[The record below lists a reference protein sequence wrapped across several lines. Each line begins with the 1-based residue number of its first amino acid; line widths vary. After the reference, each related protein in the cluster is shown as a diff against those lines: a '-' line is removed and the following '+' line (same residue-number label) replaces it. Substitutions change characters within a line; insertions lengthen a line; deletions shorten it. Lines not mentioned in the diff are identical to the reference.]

1 MVSGNMKPLSL
12 KWAVFFF
19 GVPMGFI
26 YFTVYWL
33 MPRLD
38 AWGIPGIVNANLCI
52 TGPLV
57 LMFIAALVAF
67 KMEGH
72 TWSWVTFKKRYRLEK
87 MTGKLWL
94 WTLGLLVFT
103 FLAEQVM
110 SFSTEILLKIPFLQP
125 PDFLPEMLD
134 PRIDPS
140 TITDFMGVPLEGAW
154 WILLM
159 YLGILFFNI
168 LGEEFWW
175 RGYILPRQEL
185 VHGKYTWI
193 IHGVLWTLFHYFWK
207 WDLLVLLPTCLAV
220 AFVAQKTKSTWPG
233 IVVHFILNGLAI
245 VPITM
250 AILGN

>member
-1 MVSGNMKPLSL
+1 MGNNMKPLPL
-12 KWAVFFF
+12 NRALLFF
-19 GVPMGFI
+19 GIPMGVI

-38 AWGIPGIVNANLCI
+38 ARGVSGIVSANLCI

-57 LMFIAALVAF
+57 IMFFAALAAF
-67 KMEGH
+67 KLEGH
-72 TWSWVTFKKRYRLEK
+72 PWTWESFKRRYRLER
-87 MTGKLWL
+87 MSGKLWL
-94 WTLGLLVFT
+94 WSLGLLAFT
-103 FLAEQVM
+103 LIAEQGM
-110 SFSTEILLKIPFLQP
+110 SFTTDLLLKVPFLRP

-134 PRIDPS
+134 PRVDPS
-140 TITDFMGVPLEGAW
+140 TITDFMGFPLEGAW

-168 LGEEFWW
+168 IGEEFWW

-185 VHGKYTWI
+185 VHGKYTWV
-193 IHGVLWTLFHYFWK
+193 IHGGLWTLFHFFWK

-233 IVVHFILNGLAI
+233 IVVHFILNGLAFI
-245 VPITM
+245 PITM
-250 AILGN
+250 GILGG

>member
-1 MVSGNMKPLSL
+1 MMENTIKPLPL
-12 KWAVFFF
+12 KWAVLFF
-19 GVPMGFI
+19 GVPMGTI
-26 YFTVYWL
+26 YFTIYWL

-38 AWGIPGIVNANLCI
+38 KWGLPGIVNANVCI

-57 LMFIAALVAF
+57 LMLATALIAYR
-67 KMEGH
+67 MEGNPM
-72 TWSWVTFKKRYRLEK
+72 TWESFKKRYRLGK
-87 MTGKLWL
+87 MSGILWL

-103 FLAEQVM
+103 FVAEQIM
-110 SFSTEILLKIPFLQP
+110 SFSTDIFLKIPFLQP

-140 TITDFMGVPLEGAW
+140 TITDFMGVPLKGAW

-159 YLGILFFNI
+159 YVGILFFNI
-168 LGEEFWW
+168 FGEELWW

-185 VHGKYTWI
+185 VHGNFTWI
-193 IHGVLWTLFHYFWK
+193 IHGLLWTSFHFFWK

-220 AFVAQKTKSTWPG
+220 AFVAQRTKSTWPG

-245 VPITM
+245 IPIT
-250 AILGN
+250 AGIIGR